1 MASFSAARSASMT
14 DCVTLASARNKL
26 KHLPRKFGMCPSLE
40 KLDLTANHV
49 RLSPRY
55 CSVGGAV

>member
-1 MASFSAARSASMT
+1 MT
-14 DCVTLASARNKL
+14 HCVTLASARNKL